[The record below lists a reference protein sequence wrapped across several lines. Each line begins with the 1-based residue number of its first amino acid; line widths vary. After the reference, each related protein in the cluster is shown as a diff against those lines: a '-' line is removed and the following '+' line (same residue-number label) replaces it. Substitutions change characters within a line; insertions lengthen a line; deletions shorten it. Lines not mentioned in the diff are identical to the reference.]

1 MTIGDIIAA
10 LPFLFWSALLG
21 WWANH
26 AIGQRRRI
34 EKAREQFM
42 RSLKL

>member
-21 WWANH
+21 VH